1 MNLLNTVKEI
11 TEAVGVID
19 SKSDDPTDPSVMVSG
34 FGSMLLSQLKKDVA
48 SKLDDLGKRA
58 KKDDFSVAFS
68 QIVEKGGILSHKIQA
83 IRDAESAMN
92 KPQWKRKIT
101 QWKKNK

>member
-1 MNLLNTVKEI
+1 MNIEQELRDLI
-11 TEAVGVID
+11 EAVASID
-19 SKSDDPTDPSVMVSG
+19 PRSENPEDPTVMISG